1 MNTHSLPQRVP
12 ARLLALLTLLVAGLL
27 LSAASFAQV
36 PVDENGNP
44 LAPIDEAAI
53 AATGSDLQT
62 VPELMTPAELQSL
75 VGPVALYPDDL
86 LAIVLP
92 ASTYPLEIV
101 QAARFLEAFEQDK
114 SLQPDDTWDESITAL
129 LNYPEVVELM
139 NDDIDWTWRLG
150 EAVVSQQTD
159 VIAAVEAFRDRAYAA
174 GNLKTDERQIV
185 KNNNGVIQIAPA
197 NEEIIYVPYYEP
209 ERVVVYQP
217 RPAYYYYPRPY
228 PVYYYPYPHGYN
240 FYSNYFWGVTT
251 AYAIGWNTHHLHVF
265 HHSYWGHPYYGR
277 SYYGN
282 WYRRPSITVYNT
294 WYGGHRSEVTRD
306 HYRDGDFWRPR
317 PSGGARPGFH
327 RSRDDVYRDR
337 RRASSSDG
345 YRDRAQ
351 ISNDRIVNRTA
362 AQGNADSAGRVNN
375 LAGRAATNR
384 NQGSAARL
392 AGESANPAR
401 DAPIRFRERSAA
413 DTQRM
418 RDNGMAG
425 QAERRAAAAA
435 TTVNRP
441 SPATENAV
449 RFRPREGQPAERARQ
464 SVSGNERTGG
474 PAVRPR
480 TEQRPAEP
488 RRDPPAPAVRNQRST
503 EPAPAR
509 SSAGNNVLRREAA
522 PRAPAA
528 TTRAAP
534 SRAQAVTRT
543 PQATSAPRTAVPRAA
558 APRASTPRAAAS
570 PAVSQPR
577 SAPTRATPSAA
588 PRVSAPRAAAP
599 RATAPKATSR
609 AAPARPA
616 ARNDRTRDR

>member
-1 MNTHSLPQRVP
+1 MNTHSLPQRIP

-27 LSAASFAQV
+27 LSAASIAQTAVDQV

-44 LAPIDEAAI
+44 IAPIDEAGI
-53 AATGSDLQT
+53 VGTGGDLQPL
-62 VPELMTPAELQSL
+62 PELLTPAELQAL

-114 SLQPDDTWDESITAL
+114 NLQPDDAWDESITAL

-139 NDDIDWTWRLG
+139 NDDLDWTWRLG
-150 EAVVSQQTD
+150 EAVISQQTD

-185 KNNNGVIQIAPA
+185 KNNDGVIRIAPA

-217 RPAYYYYPRPY
+217 RPVYYYYPRPY

-294 WYGGHRSEVTRD
+294 WYGDRRSEVTRD

-317 PSGGARPGFH
+317 HTGGARPGFH

-337 RRASSSDG
+337 RRAGSSEG

-351 ISNDRIVNRTA
+351 IVGSTDRVVNRT
-362 AQGNADSAGRVNN
+362 VNPT
-375 LAGRAATNR
+375 R
-384 NQGSAARL
+384 
-392 AGESANPAR
+392 R
-401 DAPIRFRERSAA
+401 DAPIRFRQRAATDTQRIHDNDAAGQTDRRSAA
-413 DTQRM
+413 GATANRASRTTDDT
-418 RDNGMAG
+418 
-425 QAERRAAAAA
+425 
-435 TTVNRP
+435 
-441 SPATENAV
+441 V
-449 RFRPREGQPAERARQ
+449 RFRPREAQPAERARQ
-464 SVSGNERTGG
+464 SVSGNERTGS

-480 TEQRPAEP
+480 TQQRPAAEP
-488 RRDPPAPAVRNQRST
+488 RRDPPAAALREQRRTEST
-503 EPAPAR
+503 PTR
-509 SSAGNNVLRREAA
+509 SSSSNNVVRREATQQ
-522 PRAPAA
+522 APAA
-528 TTRAAP
+528 TSRPGPA
-534 SRAQAVTRT
+534 RAQPVTRT
-543 PQATSAPRTAVPRAA
+543 PQRS
-558 APRASTPRAAAS
+558 
-570 PAVSQPR
+570 
-577 SAPTRATPSAA
+577 SAPTRAA
-588 PRVSAPRAAAP
+588 PRVSAPRATTPRATAAP
-599 RATAPKATSR
+599 RAAAPRAAAPRAAAPRAAAPRPAAAPKATSR

>member
-1 MNTHSLPQRVP
+1 MNTHSLPQRIP

-27 LSAASFAQV
+27 LSVASLSQV

-44 LAPIDEAAI
+44 IAPIDEAAV
-53 AATGSDLQT
+53 AGTGSDLQPL
-62 VPELMTPAELQSL
+62 PELMTAAELQAL

-114 SLQPDDTWDESITAL
+114 SLQPDDAWDESITAL

-150 EAVVSQQTD
+150 EAVISQQTD

-185 KNNNGVIQIAPA
+185 KNNEGIIQIAPA

-217 RPAYYYYPRPY
+217 RPVYYYHPRPY

-294 WYGGHRSEVTRD
+294 WYGDRRSEVTRD

-317 PSGGARPGFH
+317 HTGGARPGFH
-327 RSRDDVYRDR
+327 RSRDDVYRDG

-345 YRDRAQ
+345 YRDRGQIAQ
-351 ISNDRIVNRTA
+351 STDRVVNRTA
-362 AQGNADSAGRVNN
+362 GAGNDGAVDRINNPAGRS
-375 LAGRAATNR
+375 ATNR
-384 NQGSAARL
+384 RQGSDGRL
-392 AGESANPAR
+392 ARDSANPTR
-401 DAPIRFRERSAA
+401 DAPIRFRERAAA
-413 DTQRM
+413 DTQRL
-418 RDNGMAG
+418 RDNNAAG
-425 QAERRAAAAA
+425 QAERRGAAGV
-435 TTVNRP
+435 TVNRF
-441 SPATENAV
+441 STTTDDAI
-449 RFRPREGQPAERARQ
+449 RFRAREGQPAERARQ
-464 SVSGNERTGG
+464 SVSGNERTGS
-474 PAVRPR
+474 PAARPR

-488 RRDPPAPAVRNQRST
+488 RRDPPAAAVRNQRRTEST
-503 EPAPAR
+503 PAR
-509 SSAGNNVLRREAA
+509 SSSSNNVVRREAA
-522 PRAPAA
+522 QRAPAA
-528 TTRAAP
+528 TSRPAP
-534 SRAQAVTRT
+534 ARAQPVTRT
-543 PQATSAPRTAVPRAA
+543 PQRNSAPARATPHSAPSVSAPRTAAPRAA
-558 APRASTPRAAAS
+558 APRPAA
-570 PAVSQPR
+570 
-577 SAPTRATPSAA
+577 
-588 PRVSAPRAAAP
+588 APRAAAP
-599 RATAPKATSR
+599 RAAAPKATSR

-616 ARNDRTRDR
+616 ARKDRARDR